1 MKADPFSPNIVR
13 VNMFKHL
20 KSLTTALFALSL
32 LLSMAVVSGC
42 SSSSASTDATVV
54 LVHGAWADG
63 SSWSSVI
70 SILQKRGLKVV
81 AVQLPRT
88 SLPDDAAVVTQA
100 IDAQSGPVILVG
112 HSYGGAVISQ
122 AGNDATVAALVYV
135 SAFAPGD
142 GQSINNLTSPFP
154 KPAWENGLI
163 VNSSGY
169 LTLSTDTYL
178 NSFAPD
184 VPKDAAAV
192 LAATQG
198 PLFAHCLDD
207 KVSTTAWKSKPSWW
221 VYGDQD
227 QIIPPQLQ
235 QAEAQALNAQLTVI
249 PGASHLALVTQP
261 NAVANVIID
270 AASKTGNL

>member
-1 MKADPFSPNIVR
+1 MYKY
-13 VNMFKHL
+13 L
-20 KSLTTALFALSL
+20 KQCACALLTTTLVLSL
-32 LLSMAVVSGC
+32 GILNGC
-42 SSSSASTDATVV
+42 GSSSASTNATVV

-63 SSWSSVI
+63 SSWSSVV

-88 SLPDDAAVVTQA
+88 SLPEDAAVVTQA

-122 AGNDATVAALVYV
+122 AGNDAKVVALVYV
-135 SAFAPGD
+135 SAFAPAD
-142 GQSINNLTSPFP
+142 GQSINDLTSPFP
-154 KPAWENGLI
+154 KPTWENGLI
-163 VNSSGY
+163 VNSAGY

-184 VPKDAAAV
+184 VPKDTAAV
-192 LAATQG
+192 LSATQG

-207 KVSTTAWKSKPSWW
+207 KVTVAAWKSKPSWW

-227 QIIPPQLQ
+227 
-235 QAEAQALNAQLTVI
+235 
-249 PGASHLALVTQP
+249 
-261 NAVANVIID
+261 
-270 AASKTGNL
+270 